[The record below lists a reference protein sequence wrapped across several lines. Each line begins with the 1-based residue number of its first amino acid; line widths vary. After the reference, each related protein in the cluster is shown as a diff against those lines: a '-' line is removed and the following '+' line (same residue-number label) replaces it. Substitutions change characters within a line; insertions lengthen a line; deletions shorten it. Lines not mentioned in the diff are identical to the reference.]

1 MSISTAAKTCRTGI
15 DRSAGEI
22 VELVFDPLC
31 DVGPPVADVSA
42 YSESWWS
49 LSSVSPLVE
58 GGYRD
63 SEIVG
68 EFLDGEEP
76 VVVFHALD
84 HRSAPSQLTLV
95 HPPSR

>member
-1 MSISTAAKTCRTGI
+1 MVVQTRRVEIAASWI
-15 DRSAGEI
+15 DI
-22 VELVFDPLC
+22 VELVFNPLC

-42 YSESWWS
+42 YSEAWWS

-68 EFLDGEEP
+68 EFFDGGEP
-76 VVVFHALD
+76 GVVFHALD
-84 HRSAPSQLTLV
+84 DG
-95 HPPSR
+95 